1 MPVWRPRQDWLEVA
15 VGSALGQAEV
25 RLELIV
31 IDDGNH
37 EPVADLLGG
46 FEDPRL
52 RIERIDHSGY
62 AGACNAGI
70 ELARGDYVRFAD
82 ADDFFPANGSAELLR
97 LTNRRTDRLVYGAT
111 LVCSE
116 DLRPLW
122 RMRPRQQGDVIRDS
136 LLARFNVRLGGG
148 LLWPRDL
155 LRRTG
160 YMDPAIPRSA
170 DWEYI
175 QRALEIAHVVG
186 TTRIV
191 HHYRRHA
198 SAMTADVE
206 SGRMAARAIVERYFD
221 RHPDQRGTSLERRAL
236 AMLDATAAR
245 VYATHGQPRRALSH
259 LARGLARDPLCLANE
274 FGQLRAAASGRVQRL
289 ARGRRGPT
297 APRL

>member
-15 VGSALGQAEV
+15 VGSALAQAQV
-25 RLELIV
+25 RLEVIV
-31 IDDGNH
+31 IDDGND
-37 EPVADLLGG
+37 EPVADLLKG
-46 FEDPRL
+46 FDDPRL
-52 RIERIDHSGY
+52 RIERIAHSGY

-82 ADDFFPANGSAELLR
+82 ADDCFPAEGSAELLG
-97 LTNRRTDRLVYGAT
+97 LANRRREVLVYGAT
-111 LVCSE
+111 LVCDE
-116 DLRPLW
+116 HLRPLW
-122 RMRPRQQGDVIRDS
+122 RMRPRQQGDAMRDS

-148 LLWPRDL
+148 LLWPRDV

-160 YMDPAIPRSA
+160 QMDTAIPRSA

-175 QRALEIAHVVG
+175 QRALEFVHVVG

-206 SGRMAARAIVERYFD
+206 SGRVTARTIVERYFE
-221 RHPDQRGTSLERRAL
+221 RHPEQRGTSLERRAL

-245 VYATHGQPRRALSH
+245 IYATHGEPRRALAH
-259 LARGLARDPLCLANE
+259 LARGLGRDPLCLANE
-274 FGQLRAAASGRVQRL
+274 FGQLRAAA
-289 ARGRRGPT
+289 RGRLDRLTRNCLGP
-297 APRL
+297 APPRL